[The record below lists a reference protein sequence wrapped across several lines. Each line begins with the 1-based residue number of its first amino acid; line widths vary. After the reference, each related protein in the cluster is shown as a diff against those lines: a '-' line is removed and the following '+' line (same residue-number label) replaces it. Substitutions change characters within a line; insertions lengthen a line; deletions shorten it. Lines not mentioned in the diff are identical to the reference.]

1 MKKLVI
7 ISRDLSI
14 QGTEAVHTY
23 QYIADLEMVNYM
35 IGFIERLVAQY
46 LAECGTANLQPDS
59 ILIEN
64 TINRTKPAMVYL
76 MDRAIG
82 YYADAQITGIV
93 YGFDG
98 LPLEGAVIE
107 LLEHNG
113 SVLKPRLT
121 NEFGRYRRVVDVGT
135 YNLLVKQKDICPSKF
150 L

>member
-1 MKKLVI
+1 M
-7 ISRDLSI
+7 
-14 QGTEAVHTY
+14 
-23 QYIADLEMVNYM
+23 
-35 IGFIERLVAQY
+35 
-46 LAECGTANLQPDS
+46 QPDS

-82 YYADAQITGIV
+82 YYADAAQITGIV

-135 YNLLVKQKDICPSKF
+135 YNLLVKAEGHLPEQISVIANNSSITNQDINLQQAEQRF
-150 L
+150 LL